1 MDSVS
6 SYTLE
11 YAPTHVI
18 NIDCVVQNI
27 EAVVTVSSS
36 SWSLCITDAIPQF
49 CSVWDSSLSDMTEFH
64 CVLLSQLYSLISLM
78 KQ

>member
-27 EAVVTVSSS
+27 EAVATMSSS
-36 SWSLCITDAIPQF
+36 SWSLYITDAIP
-49 CSVWDSSLSDMTEFH
+49 
-64 CVLLSQLYSLISLM
+64 
-78 KQ
+78 

>member
-1 MDSVS
+1 MGSVS

-18 NIDCVVQNI
+18 NIDFVVQNI
-27 EAVVTVSSS
+27 EAVATVSSS
-36 SWSLCITDAIPQF
+36 SWPLCITDAILLF
-49 CSVWDSSLSDMTEFH
+49 CLVWYFSLSDMTGFH
-64 CVLLSQLYSLISLM
+64 CVLLSQLYNIISLM